1 MGEVAS
7 SHGLDEAEHHR
18 SRVLAAAGG
27 GLNVIVGPSTGA
39 CGGPLGQCPEDIGE
53 DLLGDGCWELVGS
66 GHWWWRLLGVK
77 GTEGGAHLLC
87 WVQDGLSLEGT
98 SGSRDAAHD
107 EAVVDAGGGAMVY
120 AYIGIFLAIYP
131 SGPALLMR
139 LKLCQAAR
147 CGVQLT

>member
-18 SRVLAAAGG
+18 SRDLAAAGG

-39 CGGPLGQCPEDIGE
+39 CGGPLGQGPEDIGE

-120 AYIGIFLAIYP
+120 AYIGYFWQYTPLGQPY
-131 SGPALLMR
+131 S
-139 LKLCQAAR
+139 C
-147 CGVQLT
+147 V